1 MQEVDPRNH
10 SDCGHKMSW
19 LLPHQYNTVEDLQDQ
34 ESEIVE
40 TVTNMDACFTARTI
54 SDVKN
59 HLPELQKQLLRF
71 LYAHSPSINIL
82 TNKLGEH
89 HPLVTKHKLEDTVKD
104 RFEMTR
110 LVREDSLGHLD
121 MASTSLAHLSLL
133 TL

>member
-1 MQEVDPRNH
+1 
-10 SDCGHKMSW
+10 
-19 LLPHQYNTVEDLQDQ
+19 
-34 ESEIVE
+34 
-40 TVTNMDACFTARTI
+40 MDACITARTI
-54 SDVKN
+54 SDMQN

-89 HPLVTKHKLEDTVKD
+89 HPLATKHKLQHESLEDTVKD
-104 RFEMTR
+104 MFEMTR

-121 MASTSLAHLSLL
+121 MASTSLGHHALL